1 MDGQKIRPIHKT
13 RVILNSS
20 LSQNQVQQLKANQVQ
35 WAFWLAKAN
44 AFKHSVSNLSY
55 ATILKRGK
63 QVVQSRSKT
72 GHINQKVTKNC
83 HNSMIKTPRS
93 ENKDKWTYK
102 PKKGHITAVQ
112 VSQVKECPIV
122 LSNRFEV
129 LQYEQEQIEVNELT
143 NGTVTPIATVTSSF
157 KGNKN
162 KTGQNRVTVANTGDT
177 YDIHMNNLDNTFTGN
192 KNKTGQIL
200 GKLKACDDNSGT
212 NTHTNVQHELNG
224 QQHTN
229 SLLSV
234 NKNGTGSKLGSMLAS
249 VHTDQDSAHT
259 FNAPSVKHVNQIV
272 DGHEQLCFRGNKNKT
287 RQTLGIMAPLA
298 ENSSFLGSHIAL
310 DQLQA
315 VDPIVD
321 HNQHTIVST
330 APQKIPED
338 ILKNRFQ
345 SLDHKNCI
353 YQNENTFG
361 FVPLNDLMVYTGKE
375 VIWGS
380 IPDIVEA
387 HRKIRNSGL
396 PNFMG
401 LRIPVQSQLKIS
413 SWKKY
418 LRQYWDHQLLDLI
431 EYGFPLDFNR
441 TVQLTSTETNHYSA
455 LQYPDHVSKYLQEE
469 IQHKAIIGPFQ
480 QMPFPCH
487 ISPFLT
493 RDKPNSTNRRVILDL
508 SFPLGHSVNEGVP
521 KNKYLGT
528 YFQLSYPSIDDMVS
542 KLKQLGPEALIYK
555 IDISRAFRHIRIDP
569 GDLDLLGLKHD
580 NYYVDVT
587 LPFGFRH
594 GSVFFQRCTD
604 AVRYVMKEH
613 FHCPNLYNYIDD
625 LIYIALPGHI
635 DEAYSALMSLLT
647 ELGLDISISKLVPP
661 TTVAICLGIEIDT
674 VNQTLR
680 IPDDKLQEIRQMVH
694 NYSKKTQ
701 VTKKQLQSLLGSL
714 LYITKCVKP
723 ARYFLN
729 RMLHLLRASHNTA
742 HIVLNQQFHRDL
754 NWFNIFLKQYN
765 GVTFY
770 DNHDIQDTVHLDASL
785 QGLGGV
791 YQNMVY
797 ALTIPLGF
805 MQYSIVHLEILNLIV
820 ALKLWGHLWR
830 DKVIQIKCDNM
841 AVVEVIRTGRARDQ
855 ILATCARNIWLLTS
869 MFNIQLVVDHIPG
882 VKNVIADL
890 LSRWQGSSVQHNQLH
905 ILVPQHH
912 WMPVH
917 IDFTKLNQ
925 HI

>member
-1 MDGQKIRPIHKT
+1 MKRKTVRKLRTKTKIKNVKT
-13 RVILNSS
+13 KGKKVKQISDVTEQRQSLPVPHNLWQSSVSDEALLQLRVDQRLQE
-20 LSQNQVQQLKANQVQ
+20 LTD
-35 WAFWLAKAN
+35 LAKTCTN
-44 AFKHSVSNLSY
+44 SKIKSQ
-55 ATILKRGK
+55 RG
-63 QVVQSRSKT
+63 
-72 GHINQKVTKNC
+72 GN
-83 HNSMIKTPRS
+83 
-93 ENKDKWTYK
+93 
-102 PKKGHITAVQ
+102 
-112 VSQVKECPIV
+112 
-122 LSNRFEV
+122 FEV
-129 LQYEQEQIEVNELT
+129 LVKQRVKWPHEYVLS
-143 NGTVTPIATVTSSF
+143 GL
-157 KGNKN
+157 NKE
-162 KTGQNRVTVANTGDT
+162 RVTYDQLNVTQWVAGFGRTMRDESDPIMKQHMLEYLIALMDDANDFSWTWAKASHAVLLCRMEQGEIKDFSDIASIDRIRRANAQKHVSAGVSATHASINKKQSKVTRSMPCTYFNQGTCMQQKTHETRGVLYKHICAVCFANTGR
-177 YDIHMNNLDNTFTGN
+177 TF
-192 KNKTGQIL
+192 
-200 GKLKACDDNSGT
+200 S
-212 NTHTNVQHELNG
+212 H
-224 QQHTN
+224 
-229 SLLSV
+229 LSV
-234 NKNGTGSKLGSMLAS
+234 NKNGTGSKLGSMLVS
-249 VHTDQDSAHT
+249 VHTEQDSAHT
-259 FNAPSVKHVNQIV
+259 FNAPYVKNVNQIA
-272 DGHEQLCFRGNKNKT
+272 DSHEQLCFRGNKNKIGP
-287 RQTLGIMAPLA
+287 TLGIMAPLNK
-298 ENSSFLGSHIAL
+298 NSSLLGSHIAL

-315 VDPIVD
+315 VDPIGD
-321 HNQHTIVST
+321 QDQHTVVST
-330 APQKIPED
+330 GPQKIPQD

-345 SLDHKNCI
+345 SLDYKNCL
-353 YQNENTFG
+353 YQNDNAFG
-361 FVPLNDLMVYTGKE
+361 FVPLNDLMVYMGKE

-413 SWKKY
+413 YWRKY
-418 LRQYWDHQLLDLI
+418 LKQYWDHQLLDLI

-441 TVQLTSTETNHYSA
+441 TVQLTSTEANHYSA
-455 LQYPDHVSKYLQEE
+455 LQYPDHVSKYLHEE

-521 KNKYLGT
+521 KNKYLGS

-580 NYYVDVT
+580 NYYVDVM

-635 DEAYSALMSLLT
+635 DEAYSALTSLLT

-661 TTVAICLGIEIDT
+661 TTVAICLGIKIDT

-680 IPDDKLQEIRQMVH
+680 IPDEKLQEIRQMVH

-714 LYITKCVKP
+714 LYITKCVRP

-729 RMLHLLRASHNTA
+729 CMLHLLRASHNTA

-754 NWFNIFLKQYN
+754 NWFSIFWKQYN

-770 DNHDIQDTVHLDASL
+770 DNYDIQDTVHLDASL

-855 ILATCARNIWLLTS
+855 ILATCARNI
-869 MFNIQLVVDHIPG
+869 
-882 VKNVIADL
+882 
-890 LSRWQGSSVQHNQLH
+890 
-905 ILVPQHH
+905 
-912 WMPVH
+912 
-917 IDFTKLNQ
+917 
-925 HI
+925 